1 MSHYSYI
8 YCFIT
13 MPIKLLKWELL
24 VASNGPDLF
33 FHIIFLHYIHHFYM
47 LYNQQLCFQLLTMEL
62 FFFLRFFLSLI
73 FRLNASLSSCYH
85 TLSSS
90 LLRNLLFF
98 LPTVLS
104 CNFSASINQNVS
116 EWRKQKKNTKNCIE
130 FSVFFFVCCAW
141 NNMNTGYIF
150 VLGLQCFHYF

>member
-33 FHIIFLHYIHHFYM
+33 FHIIFLHYIHHFICYTTNNHAFNSW
-47 LYNQQLCFQLLTMEL
+47 LWNFSWD
-62 FFFLRFFLSLI
+62 FLSLI

-90 LLRNLLFF
+90 LLRNLFFPFFFSPISLLFYRVIF
-98 LPTVLS
+98 LPQLIKM
-104 CNFSASINQNVS
+104 CQNGGN
-116 EWRKQKKNTKNCIE
+116 RKNRRK
-130 FSVFFFVCCAW
+130 VV
-141 NNMNTGYIF
+141 
-150 VLGLQCFHYF
+150 

>member
-47 LYNQQLCFQLLTMEL
+47 LYNQQLCFQLLTME
-62 FFFLRFFLSLI
+62 FFFSWDFFSLW
-73 FRLNASLSSCYH
+73 FFGWMRLCLHVIIRYH
-85 TLSSS
+85 LHCCFSEICC
-90 LLRNLLFF
+90 FF

-116 EWRKQKKNTKNCIE
+116 EWRKKKKNTKSCIE
-130 FSVFFFVCCAW
+130 FFCAFFVCCAW

-150 VLGLQCFHYF
+150 VLGL